1 MFKGMNALNVI
12 SFFNHFNE
20 VKLIYSTGVQD
31 GIPAGEKS
39 QETLTSRF
47 YG

>member
-1 MFKGMNALNVI
+1 MNALNVI
-12 SFFNHFNE
+12 SFFFNHFNE
-20 VKLIYSTGVQD
+20 VKLIYSIGVQD
-31 GIPAGEKS
+31 GIPAGKKS

>member
-1 MFKGMNALNVI
+1 MNALNVI

-31 GIPAGEKS
+31 GIPAGKKS

-47 YG
+47 YGY